1 MQNADHKTIQR
12 KILGSNLKNSILVV
26 GFLKFAI
33 NEVTFNLKFHP
44 NFKKKIHEA
53 IRNCNTPHTFAFFLI
68 LFTVENLSECKKCY

>member
-26 GFLKFAI
+26 GFLKFEI

-44 NFKKKIHEA
+44 NFKKKFTKQLEIAIHLTHL
-53 IRNCNTPHTFAFFLI
+53 R
-68 LFTVENLSECKKCY
+68 SS